1 MGKGYQIE
9 EIKQKLVELLQKS
22 KSGLSGVDISDKLGI
37 NRITMIKYLRIFL
50 AEGIV
55 QKKNIGN
62 VAIWSVA
69 DGIENYVF
77 PDDYFRVQS
86 KFLELLLENKERETL
101 GLIRNSLFSSAS
113 VEKIV
118 LEVIVPAI
126 LTIQKLFDDGKL
138 GTAEQ
143 NYIKNII
150 NRSIHIL
157 NHTTEEVDL
166 KKNVILIAAD
176 DKSQLLSESAAA
188 VLKSKGWTVYSL
200 GDMSSAIDVL
210 FDLDLQK
217 FLTKNWK
224 QKTGMMGIV
233 VFSSN
238 EEGMKFFTESINS
251 IREKYSK
258 NIRLALCG
266 KTAKSESN
274 ADLANENLEII
285 LQWLETV
292 FGNLEN

>member
-77 PDDYFRVQS
+77 PDDYFRVHS
-86 KFLELLLENKERETL
+86 KFLELLLENKERETM

-176 DKSQLLSESAAA
+176 NKSQLLSESAAA

>member
-176 DKSQLLSESAAA
+176 NKSQLLSESAAA